1 MHAQP
6 DQTEQ
11 DRGLPP
17 PRKSPSDAGQDEPL
31 TGQVRPDSP
40 AGRAAR
46 PGGRAGG
53 TIPVSLLGAAQEHV
67 APAPAQPHAQR
78 TAKARQQLEDSRRG
92 ALGSASWLETTH
104 HYARLLNRDGYVPVT
119 ARFRSADLAF
129 LGRAREDLIGFTELT
144 LRLVDLHQ
152 PLDAGGI
159 SSDPASPVL
168 RCRSCMW
175 RWPCPSLR
183 LILDALDG
191 LRWEE
196 AG

>member
-1 MHAQP
+1 MPAQQ

-11 DRGLPP
+11 GRGLLPP
-17 PRKSPSDAGQDEPL
+17 PHQTPSDPDQPL
-31 TGQVRPDSP
+31 TGQAAPQPP
-40 AGRAAR
+40 AER
-46 PGGRAGG
+46 GGEPA
-53 TIPVSLLGAAQEHV
+53 TFATVPVSLLGAAQERLS
-67 APAPAQPHAQR
+67 PPPEQPQAQR
-78 TAKARQQLEDSRRG
+78 TAKARQQLDDIRRS
-92 ALGSASWLETTH
+92 ALDSASWLETTH

-119 ARFRSADLAF
+119 ARFRSRDLAF
-129 LGRAREDLIGFTELT
+129 LGQARQDLIGFADLT
-144 LRLVDLHQ
+144 LRLVELHQ

-183 LILDALDG
+183 LILDELDAMSG
-191 LRWEE
+191 RQ